1 MIRFIL
7 FVALATACA
16 ADVVDDLG
24 TDAEVG
30 NDISVAL
37 GMIKENADGSFS
49 MNHEDHLTALL
60 ETDALEQN
68 HMEAAMQTQ
77 ATIEAA
83 VSHAIHETMVEHDMH
98 TSQAKVKG
106 FFADLFNCNTVRAR
120 AGGGSRAIGES
131 EARVKR
137 ERRDRDERAPYTKE
151 GGQLRRNPSTN

>member
-37 GMIKENADGSFS
+37 GMINENADDGSFS

-106 FFADLFNCNTVRAR
+106 FFADLFNCNKVR
-120 AGGGSRAIGES
+120 GGGGGKSDR
-131 EARVKR
+131 R
-137 ERRDRDERAPYTKE
+137 E
-151 GGQLRRNPSTN
+151 

>member
-37 GMIKENADGSFS
+37 GMINENA
-49 MNHEDHLTALL
+49 NHEDHLTALL

-106 FFADLFNCNTVRAR
+106 FFADLFNCNKVR
-120 AGGGSRAIGES
+120 GGGWG
-131 EARVKR
+131 
-137 ERRDRDERAPYTKE
+137 
-151 GGQLRRNPSTN
+151 N

>member
-37 GMIKENADGSFS
+37 GMINENAFS

-106 FFADLFNCNTVRAR
+106 FFADLFNCNKVR
-120 AGGGSRAIGES
+120 GGGGGKSDR
-131 EARVKR
+131 R
-137 ERRDRDERAPYTKE
+137 E
-151 GGQLRRNPSTN
+151 

>member
-1 MIRFIL
+1 MIRFLL
-7 FVALATACA
+7 FVALATTCA
-16 ADVVDDLG
+16 ADVMDDLG
-24 TDAEVG
+24 TDAELG

-37 GMIKENADGSFS
+37 GMVNENADGSFS
-49 MNHEDHLTALL
+49 LDHEDHLTALL

-106 FFADLFNCNTVRAR
+106 FFAELFNCNKVRAR
-120 AGGGSRAIGES
+120 ARGGGGGRAHRES
-131 EARVKR
+131 EARG
-137 ERRDRDERAPYTKE
+137 ERRKSSSQKRGTA
-151 GGQLRRNPSTN
+151 RRNPCTN